1 MNPTQTLNT
10 YYDAFNR
17 HDWPA
22 MLGLLADDVVHEIN
36 ESDAEIG
43 RDAFTK
49 FMAVMDSAY
58 DETASDIVVMT
69 SADGTRAAAEFFID
83 GRYLLTQPGLP
94 EARGQT
100 YRLRVGAFF
109 EFNAEGQISRVSNY
123 YNLADWLRQVA

>member
-36 ESDAEIG
+36 EGDAEIG

>member
-1 MNPTQTLNT
+1 MNPTQILDT
-10 YYDAFNR
+10 YYDPFNR
-17 HDWPA
+17 HDWST
-22 MLGLLADDVVHEIN
+22 MLSLLADDVVHEIN

-58 DETASDIVVMT
+58 DERASDIVVMT

-83 GRYLLTQPGLP
+83 GRYLATQPGLP

-109 EFNAEGQISRVSNY
+109 EFNAQGLITRVSNY